1 MVRPTTSQ
9 EIRKAFLDFFA
20 RNGHLVMPSS
30 SLVPEGDPTLLF
42 TSAGMVQFKP
52 YFSGQE
58 TPAHRRLASCQK
70 CFRTTDIDCVGDESH
85 LTFFEMLGNFSIGD
99 YFKEG
104 AIELAWE
111 FVTQGLSLS
120 PDRLWITIYL
130 DDDEAQ
136 GLWMRIGVPEA
147 RILRFGKAENWWGP
161 AGATGPCGPDSEIFY
176 DRGEK
181 YGCGRPD
188 CAPNCP
194 YCDRYLELWNLVF
207 MQYHQDEA
215 GELTPLPEQNIDTGM
230 GLERTAVVMQGA
242 SSVYE
247 TDLFYSLVKRAAELM
262 GVEYGSH
269 PTGSCKDEAYVI
281 KYPEGSDRSLRIIAE
296 HGRAAT
302 FLITDGVMPANEGQ
316 GYVLRRI
323 MRKAIYHGR
332 HLGREEPFLGEMAG
346 VVSDLMGEA
355 YPELLNR
362 AEFVVQVVTAEEERF
377 QQTLDTGTHLLVA
390 LLEDPEVIERGVI
403 FGQDVF
409 RLYDTYG
416 LPPDFTREIAAER
429 GIAIDEGGFEEAMAA
444 QQERARAARRSI
456 PYSELPAVIR
466 GIDVDETEFVGY
478 EKLECDAK
486 IVGLGRVRE
495 DTAPVGAWVHP
506 DESVVKGEQVQA
518 LLDITPF
525 YAEAGGQVADR
536 GILVGPKGQIRVTDT
551 QSPRPGYVVHYGIV
565 EEGTLKTGN
574 VVRAQVDVERRL
586 DIARN
591 HTATHLLHK
600 ALRKV
605 LGEHARQSGSLVAPD
620 RLRFDFTHMAALT
633 LEELREIEQW
643 VNARVRENLPV
654 TAQVIDYDKAIA
666 AGAVAIFGEKY
677 GDRVRM
683 VSIDDYTK
691 ELCGGTHLRATGE
704 IGLFHIV
711 GEESIGAGLRRIE
724 ALTGRGAERYM
735 QEALTTLVQVADR
748 LQVPPTEVENKV
760 ASLLESLKEKEREVA
775 RLRREKARS
784 EVDSLLEKVREVKGV
799 KLLAAQVRADNIESL
814 REMTDWVRDRLGSVV
829 VILGAVLDGKPGFV
843 AAVTPDLVEGGL
855 RADWLVKE
863 VASLV
868 GGGGGGRATMAQAGG
883 RDASKLQEA
892 LAAVEGFLADRL

>member
-1 MVRPTTSQ
+1 
-9 EIRKAFLDFFA
+9 
-20 RNGHLVMPSS
+20 
-30 SLVPEGDPTLLF
+30 
-42 TSAGMVQFKP
+42 MVQFKP

-58 TPAHRRLASCQK
+58 TPPYRRLSTCQK
-70 CFRTTDIDCVGDESH
+70 CFRTTDIDSVGDESH

-99 YFKEG
+99 YFKEE

-111 FVTQGLSLS
+111 FVTRDLGLS

-136 GLWMRIGVPEA
+136 DLWMKIGVPVA
-147 RILRFGKAENWWGP
+147 RILRFGKDENWWGP
-161 AGATGPCGPDSEIFY
+161 AGETGPCGPDSEIFY
-176 DRGEK
+176 DRGEEH
-181 YGCGRPD
+181 GCGRPD

-230 GLERTAVVMQGA
+230 GLERTAVVMQEA
-242 SSVYE
+242 SSIYE
-247 TDLFYSLVKRAAELM
+247 TDLFYPLVKGAGELV
-262 GVEYGSH
+262 GVEYGSQ
-269 PTGSCKDEAYVI
+269 EA
-281 KYPEGSDRSLRIIAE
+281 SDRSLRIIAE

-302 FLITDGVMPANEGQ
+302 FLITDGVMPANEGR
-316 GYVLRRI
+316 GYVLRRVL
-323 MRKAIYHGR
+323 RKAIYHGR
-332 HLGREEPFLGEMAG
+332 HLGREEPFLGEIAG

-355 YPELLNR
+355 YPELLDR
-362 AEFVVQVVTAEEERF
+362 AEFVAQMMTAEEERF
-377 QQTLDTGTHLLVA
+377 RQTLDTGTPFLVA

-403 FGQDVF
+403 SGQDVF
-409 RLYDTYG
+409 RLYDTHG
-416 LPPDFTREIAAER
+416 FPPDFTREIAAER
-429 GIAIDEGGFEEAMAA
+429 GIDIDEEGFEEAMAA
-444 QQERARAARRSI
+444 QRERARAAQTVS
-456 PYSELPAVIR
+456 SR
-466 GIDVDETEFVGY
+466 GIPSAEALGIPTVSAKPVRQTEFVGY
-478 EKLECDAK
+478 DTLESISK
-486 IVGLGRVRE
+486 
-495 DTAPVGAWVHP
+495 
-506 DESVVKGEQVQA
+506 VVA
-518 LLDITPF
+518 LLREGNVIDIVEAGKNVEIVLDKSPF
-525 YAEAGGQVADR
+525 YAEAGGQVGDTGYLR
-536 GILVGPKGQIRVTDT
+536 GPNGCVRVLDT
-551 QSPRPGYVVHYGIV
+551 QWVQPEFFVHRGVV
-565 EEGTLKTGN
+565 EEGHLKVGDE
-574 VVRAQVDVERRL
+574 VVAEVDKERRL
-586 DIARN
+586 DIMRN

-600 ALRKV
+600 ALREV
-605 LGEHARQSGSLVAPD
+605 LGGHARQSGSLVAPD

-633 LEELREIEQW
+633 PEELREIEHRI
-643 VNARVRENLPV
+643 NAKIRENLPV
-654 TAQVIDYDKAIA
+654 TAQVMDYDQAIA

-735 QEALTTLVQVADR
+735 QEALTTLVQAADR
-748 LQVPPTEVENKV
+748 LQAPPGEVGNKI

-775 RLRREKARS
+775 RLRREKARN
-784 EVDSLLEKVREVKGV
+784 EIDSLLEKVTEVKGV
-799 KLLAAQVRADNIESL
+799 KLLAAQVRADDIESL

-829 VILGAVLDGKPGFV
+829 VVLGTVLDGKPGFV
-843 AAVTPDLVEGGL
+843 AAVTPDLVERGL

-863 VASLV
+863 VANLV
-868 GGGGGGRATMAQAGG
+868 GGGGGGRATLAQAGG

>member
-1 MVRPTTSQ
+1 MTSFPTGILYVERIGFVVRPITSQ

-58 TPAHRRLASCQK
+58 TPTHRRLASCQK
-70 CFRTTDIDCVGDESH
+70 CFRTTDIDRVGDESH

-111 FVTQGLSLS
+111 FVTHGLGLS

-136 GLWMRIGVPEA
+136 ELWMKIGVPEA
-147 RILRFGKAENWWGP
+147 RILRFGKSENWWGP
-161 AGATGPCGPDSEIFY
+161 AGETGPCGPDSEIFY

-215 GELTPLPEQNIDTGM
+215 GDLTPLPEQNIDTGM
-230 GLERTAVVMQGA
+230 GLERAAVVMQGT

-247 TDLFYSLVKRAAELM
+247 TDLFYPLVKRAAELV

-269 PTGSCKDEAYVI
+269 EA
-281 KYPEGSDRSLRIIAE
+281 SDRSLRIIAE

-302 FLITDGVMPANEGQ
+302 FLITDGVMPANEGR
-316 GYVLRRI
+316 GYVLRRVL
-323 MRKAIYHGR
+323 RKAIYHGR
-332 HLGREEPFLGEMAG
+332 HLGQKKPFLGEIAG
-346 VVSDLMGEA
+346 AVSDLMGEA
-355 YPELLNR
+355 YPELIDR
-362 AEFVVQVVTAEEERF
+362 AEFVVQVMTAEEERF
-377 QQTLDTGTHLLVA
+377 QETLDTGTHLVVA

-403 FGQDVF
+403 SGQDVF

-429 GIAIDEGGFEEAMAA
+429 GIDIDEEGFEEAMAA
-444 QQERARAARRSI
+444 QRERARAAARFVPGGQNEVYQRLD
-456 PYSELPAVIR
+456 LPL
-466 GIDVDETEFVGY
+466 TEFVGY
-478 EKLECDAK
+478 ETLEASS
-486 IVGLGRVRE
+486 RVLALVQGGE
-495 DTAPVGAWVHP
+495 VVDEVQEGDEVWVI
-506 DESVVKGEQVQA
+506 
-518 LLDITPF
+518 LDITPF
-525 YAEAGGQVADR
+525 YAEGGGQVADT
-536 GILVGPKGQIRVTDT
+536 GVLVGSEGWVQVTDT
-551 QSPRPGYVVHYGIV
+551 QSPITGYVVHYGVV
-565 EEGTLKTGN
+565 EEGTLKKGDR
-574 VVRAQVDVERRL
+574 VRAQVDKERRL
-586 DIARN
+586 DIMRN

-600 ALRKV
+600 ALREV

-633 LEELREIEQW
+633 PEELREIEQRI
-643 VNARVRENLPV
+643 NAKIRENLPV
-654 TAQVIDYDKAIA
+654 TAQVMDYDKAID

-704 IGLFHIV
+704 TGLFHIV
-711 GEESIGAGLRRIE
+711 GGESIGAGLRRIE

-735 QEALTTLVQVADR
+735 QEALAALVQMADR
-748 LQVPPTEVENKV
+748 LQVPPMEVEDKV

-775 RLRREKARS
+775 RLRREKARG
-784 EVDSLLEKVREVKGV
+784 EVDSLLEKVTEVKGV
-799 KLLAAQVRADNIESL
+799 QLLATQVRADDIESL

-829 VILGAVLDGKPGFV
+829 VVLGAVLDGKPSFV
-843 AAVTPDLVEGGL
+843 AAVTPDLVKRGL

-863 VASLV
+863 VANLV
-868 GGGGGGRATMAQAGG
+868 GGGGGGRATLAQAGG

-892 LAAVEGFLADRL
+892 LAAVEGFLADRLQK

>member
-1 MVRPTTSQ
+1 
-9 EIRKAFLDFFA
+9 
-20 RNGHLVMPSS
+20 
-30 SLVPEGDPTLLF
+30 
-42 TSAGMVQFKP
+42 
-52 YFSGQE
+52 
-58 TPAHRRLASCQK
+58 
-70 CFRTTDIDCVGDESH
+70 
-85 LTFFEMLGNFSIGD
+85 
-99 YFKEG
+99 
-104 AIELAWE
+104 WE
-111 FVTQGLSLS
+111 FVTQDLSLS

-136 GLWMRIGVPEA
+136 DLWMKVGVPEA
-147 RILRFGKAENWWGP
+147 RILRFGKSENWWGP
-161 AGATGPCGPDSEIFY
+161 AGETGPCGPDSEIFY

-181 YGCGRPD
+181 HGCGRPD

-207 MQYHQDEA
+207 MQYHQDET

-230 GLERTAVVMQGA
+230 GLERTAVVMQEA
-242 SSVYE
+242 SSIYE
-247 TDLFYSLVKRAAELM
+247 TDLFYPLVKRAAELV

-269 PTGSCKDEAYVI
+269 GA
-281 KYPEGSDRSLRIIAE
+281 SDRSLRIIAE

-302 FLITDGVMPANEGQ
+302 FLITDGVMPANEGR

-323 MRKAIYHGR
+323 LRKAIYHGR
-332 HLGREEPFLGEMAG
+332 HLGREEPFLGEIAR
-346 VVSDLMGEA
+346 VVGDLMGEA
-355 YPELLNR
+355 YPELIDR
-362 AEFVVQVVTAEEERF
+362 AEFVVQVMTVEEERF

-403 FGQDVF
+403 SGQDVF

-416 LPPDFTREIAAER
+416 LPPDFTREIAKER
-429 GIAIDEGGFEEAMAA
+429 GIDIDEEGFEEAMAA
-444 QQERARAARRSI
+444 QQERARAARRAVS
-456 PYSELPAVIR
+456 YSELPAVIR
-466 GIDVDETEFVGY
+466 GPDVDETEFVGY
-478 EKLECDAK
+478 EKLECEAR
-486 IVGLGRVRE
+486 IVSLARMPEG
-495 DTAPVGAWVHP
+495 TAPVGQWVHP
-506 DESVVKGEQVQA
+506 DESVDKGEQVQV

-525 YAEAGGQVADR
+525 YAEAGGQVADT
-536 GILVGPKGQIRVTDT
+536 GILVGPRGRIRVTDT

-565 EEGTLKTGN
+565 EEGTLKKGDR
-574 VVRAQVDVERRL
+574 VRAQVDKERRL

-600 ALRKV
+600 ALREV
-605 LGEHARQSGSLVAPD
+605 LGGHARQSGSLVAPD

-633 LEELREIEQW
+633 PEELGEIERR
-643 VNARVRENLPV
+643 VNARIRENLPV
-654 TAQVIDYDKAIA
+654 TAQVMDYDRAIA

-735 QEALTTLVQVADR
+735 QEALTTLAQVADR
-748 LQVPPTEVENKV
+748 LQVPPVEVGDKV
-760 ASLLESLKEKEREVA
+760 ASLQESLKEKEREVA

-784 EVDSLLEKVREVKGV
+784 EVDSLLEKVTEVEGV
-799 KLLAAQVRADNIESL
+799 KLLAAQVRADDIESL

-829 VILGAVLDGKPGFV
+829 VVLGAVLDGKPGFV
-843 AAVTPDLVEGGL
+843 AAVTPDLVERGL

-863 VASLV
+863 VANLV
-868 GGGGGGRATMAQAGG
+868 GGGGGGRATLAQAGG

>member
-1 MVRPTTSQ
+1 VVTRPTTGE

-20 RNGHLVMPSS
+20 RKGHLVMSSS

-58 TPAHRRLASCQK
+58 TPTHGRLASCQK
-70 CFRTTDIDCVGDESH
+70 CFRTTDIDRVGDESH
-85 LTFFEMLGNFSIGD
+85 LTFFEMLGNFSLGD

-111 FVTQGLSLS
+111 FVTQGLGLP

-136 GLWMRIGVPEA
+136 VLWMKIGVPEA
-147 RILRFGKAENWWGP
+147 RILRFGKSENWWGP
-161 AGATGPCGPDSEIFY
+161 AGETGPCGPDSEIFY

-194 YCDRYLELWNLVF
+194 HCDRYLELWNLVF

-215 GELTPLPEQNIDTGM
+215 GELTPLPEQNIDTGI
-230 GLERTAVVMQGA
+230 GLERTAVVMQEA

-247 TDLFYSLVKRAAELM
+247 TDLFYPLVKRAAELV

-269 PTGSCKDEAYVI
+269 EA
-281 KYPEGSDRSLRIIAE
+281 SDRSLRIIAE

-302 FLITDGVMPANEGQ
+302 FLITDGVMPANEGR

-332 HLGREEPFLGEMAG
+332 HLGREEPFLGEIAG

-355 YPELLNR
+355 YPELINR
-362 AEFVVQVVTAEEERF
+362 AEFVVQVMTAEEERF
-377 QQTLDTGTHLLVA
+377 QQTLDTGTHLLMA

-403 FGQDVF
+403 SGQDVF

-416 LPPDFTREIAAER
+416 LPPDFTREIAAEH
-429 GIAIDEGGFEEAMAA
+429 GLTTDEEGFEAAMAV
-444 QQERARAARRSI
+444 QQERARAAARFTLGSQDEIYQRLD
-456 PYSELPAVIR
+456 LPPTKFIGDETLKTLGDSSRVLALVQ
-466 GIDVDETEFVGY
+466 GEEAVDEVKEG
-478 EKLECDAK
+478 
-486 IVGLGRVRE
+486 
-495 DTAPVGAWVHP
+495 
-506 DESVVKGEQVQA
+506 DEVEVV
-518 LLDITPF
+518 LDITPF
-525 YAEAGGQVADR
+525 YAEAGGQVGDTGEIWGANGFLRVSGTKRRLSDLIVHLGR
-536 GILVGPKGQIRVTDT
+536 VGPGYLRVGD
-551 QSPRPGYVVHYGIV
+551 
-565 EEGTLKTGN
+565 N
-574 VVRAQVDVERRL
+574 VRAWVNKERRL
-586 DIARN
+586 DIMRN

-600 ALRKV
+600 ALREI
-605 LGEHARQSGSLVAPD
+605 LGGHARQSGSLVAPD

-633 LEELREIEQW
+633 TEELREIEQW

-654 TAQVIDYDKAIA
+654 TAQVMDYDKAIA

-691 ELCGGTHLRATGE
+691 ELCGGTHLGATGE
-704 IGLFHIV
+704 IGLFVIV

-735 QEALTTLVQVADR
+735 QEALATLVQMADR
-748 LQVPPTEVENKV
+748 LQVPSTEVGDKV

-784 EVDSLLEKVREVKGV
+784 EVDSLLEKVTEVKGI
-799 KLLAAQVRADNIESL
+799 KLLAAEVRADDIESL
-814 REMTDWVRDRLGSVV
+814 REITDWVRDRLGSVV
-829 VILGAVLDGKPGFV
+829 VVLGAVLDSKPSLV
-843 AAVTPDLVEGGL
+843 AAVTPDLVERGL

-863 VASLV
+863 VANLV
-868 GGGGGGRATMAQAGG
+868 GGGGGGRATLAQAGG
-883 RDASKLQEA
+883 RDATKLQEA

>member
-1 MVRPTTSQ
+1 MARPITSQ

-58 TPAHRRLASCQK
+58 IPTHRRLASCQK
-70 CFRTTDIDCVGDESH
+70 CFRTTDIDRVGDESH

-111 FVTQGLSLS
+111 FVTQNLALP

-130 DDDEAQ
+130 DDDEAHD
-136 GLWMRIGVPEA
+136 LWIKIGVPEA
-147 RILRFGKAENWWGP
+147 RILRFGKSENWWGP
-161 AGATGPCGPDSEIFY
+161 AGETGPCGPDSEIFY

-181 YGCGRPD
+181 HGCGRPD
-188 CAPNCP
+188 CGPNCP
-194 YCDRYLELWNLVF
+194 YCDRYWELWNLVF

-230 GLERTAVVMQGA
+230 GLERTAVVMQEA
-242 SSVYE
+242 SSIYE
-247 TDLFYSLVKRAAELM
+247 TDLFYPLVKRAAELM

-269 PTGSCKDEAYVI
+269 EA
-281 KYPEGSDRSLRIIAE
+281 SDRSLRIIAE
-296 HGRAAT
+296 HGRAAA
-302 FLITDGVMPANEGQ
+302 FLITDGVMPANEGR
-316 GYVLRRI
+316 GYVLRRVL
-323 MRKAIYHGR
+323 RKAIYHGR
-332 HLGREEPFLGEMAG
+332 HLGREKPFLGEIAG

-355 YPELLNR
+355 YPELIDR
-362 AEFVVQVVTAEEERF
+362 AGFVVQVMTAEEERF

-390 LLEDPEVIERGVI
+390 LLEDPEVIEGGVI
-403 FGQDVF
+403 SGQDVF

-429 GIAIDEGGFEEAMAA
+429 GIDIDEEGFEAAMAA
-444 QQERARAARRSI
+444 QQERARAAQRAVS
-456 PYSELPAVIR
+456 YSELPAVVR
-466 GIDVDETEFVGY
+466 GTDVDETEFVGY
-478 EKLECDAK
+478 EKLECEAR
-486 IVGLGRVRE
+486 IVNLARMSKRTG
-495 DTAPVGAWVHP
+495 PVGEWADPVK
-506 DESVVKGEQVQA
+506 KGEQVQV
-518 LLDITPF
+518 LLDKTPF
-525 YAEAGGQVADR
+525 YAEAGGQVTDT
-536 GILVGPKGQIRVTDT
+536 GVLVGSEGWMRVTDT
-551 QSPRPGYVVHYGIV
+551 QSPTTGYIVHYGVV
-565 EEGTLKTGN
+565 EEGRLKKGDK
-574 VVRAQVDVERRL
+574 VSAQVDKERRL

-600 ALRKV
+600 ALREV
-605 LGEHARQSGSLVAPD
+605 LGGHARQSGSLVAPD
-620 RLRFDFTHMAALT
+620 RLRFDFTHIASLSA
-633 LEELREIEQW
+633 EELVEIEQR
-643 VNARVRENLPV
+643 VNAKIRENLPV
-654 TAQVIDYDKAIA
+654 TAQVIDYEKALA

-691 ELCGGTHLRATGE
+691 ELCGGTHLRAIGE

-735 QEALTTLVQVADR
+735 QEALATLVQVADR
-748 LQVPPTEVENKV
+748 LQAQPGEVEDKV
-760 ASLLESLKEKEREVA
+760 ASLLESLKEQEREVA

-784 EVDSLLEKVREVKGV
+784 EVDSLLKKVTEVKGV
-799 KLLAAQVRADNIESL
+799 KLLAAQMRADDIESL

-829 VILGAVLDGKPGFV
+829 VVLGAVLDGKPGFV
-843 AAVTPDLVEGGL
+843 AAVTPDLVERGL

-863 VASLV
+863 VANLV
-868 GGGGGGRATMAQAGG
+868 GGGGGGRATLAQAGG
-883 RDASKLQEA
+883 RDATRLQEA